1 LKKVVIQHVP
11 TYIKDSEELILTL
24 RTTFPNGLPKG
35 AKLFS
40 ADAVSMYSN
49 INTDHGIKCIVEF
62 LDLYKVLLPEN
73 FPKKMVVAA
82 LQEIMKNNIFQFGD
96 TFWRQTSGTAMG
108 TSTAVNYAVL
118 YVALLEIKTLLTK
131 YKNNLL
137 FLKRF
142 IDDTLGVW
150 IPSDDNAWDDFRHD
164 MNNYG
169 TLKWTC
175 DDGLVDTLIF
185 LDITVTIDANRKLV
199 FKTYQKPMNLYLYI
213 PPTSAHSANLLKGLI
228 FGRLRAYRLHN
239 TNSDDYI
246 YFATMLAKRLIARG
260 WLKKTVLALIDEA
273 NNSLQSDAKKNIQQH
288 ETTTTKPIIF
298 HLPYHPRGIQRQTIR
313 EVFNSTI
320 GTHLQDRKLIV
331 AVSRPR
337 NLHER
342 LSKTILSDVPGKN
355 PSNYMNPGGDH

>member
-1 LKKVVIQHVP
+1 
-11 TYIKDSEELILTL
+11 
-24 RTTFPNGLPKG
+24 
-35 AKLFS
+35 
-40 ADAVSMYSN
+40 M
-49 INTDHGIKCIVEF
+49 
-62 LDLYKVLLPEN
+62 VL
-73 FPKKMVVAA
+73 AA

-118 YVALLEIKTLLTK
+118 YVALLKIKTLLKK

-150 IPSDDNAWDDFRHD
+150 IPSDDNAWDDFLHD

-175 DDGLVDTLIF
+175 NDGLVDTLIF

-199 FKTYQKPMNLYLYI
+199 FKTFQKPMNLYLYI
-213 PPTSAHSANLLKGLI
+213 PPTSAHSTNLLKGLI
-228 FGRLRAYRLHN
+228 
-239 TNSDDYI
+239 SDDYV

-260 WLKKTVLALIDEA
+260 WLKKTVLALFDEA
-273 NNSLQSDAKKNIQQH
+273 NNSLQSDAAKKNIQQH

-313 EVFNSTI
+313 EVFNNTI
-320 GTHLQDRKLIV
+320 GTHLQDQKLIV
-331 AVSRPR
+331 DVSRP
-337 NLHER
+337 
-342 LSKTILSDVPGKN
+342 
-355 PSNYMNPGGDH
+355 